1 MVAGHE
7 LKVYT
12 GVSAGTEEPVGDATN
27 WNLMSTD
34 DYDSSGTGYQAA
46 PITILASG
54 TAYSYERW
62 LKVEFTGTF
71 NAITNVLAWKSAGT
85 FSDAGVSLFVGE
97 TTTGVTPVDTDSSIA
112 TTAMPSTEG
121 TAIDITPAGGI
132 AIDGDKTDFLVI
144 QLDATDAVTTPGDI
158 GTQTLTF
165 QYDES

>member
-1 MVAGHE
+1 MAAGHE

-12 GVSAGTEEPVGDATN
+12 STNAGTEEPVGDATN

-34 DYDSSGTGYQAA
+34 DYDSTGTGYQAA

-85 FSDAGVSLFVGE
+85 LSDAGLTLYVGE
-97 TTTGVTPVDTDSSIA
+97 TDTGVTPVNTNSSVA
-112 TTAMPSTEG
+112 TTAMPTTEG
-121 TAIDITPAGGI
+121 TAIDITPAAGI
-132 AIDGDKTDFLVI
+132 SSDGDKTDFLVV
-144 QLDATDAVTTPGDI
+144 QLDAADTVTTPGDI

>member
-1 MVAGHE
+1 MAAGHN

-12 GVSAGTEEPVGDATN
+12 GASAGTEAPAGDATN

-34 DYDSSGTGYQAA
+34 AYDTTGSAYQAA

-85 FSDAGVSLFVGE
+85 FSDAGITLSVGE
-97 TTTGVTPVDTDSSIA
+97 TATGVTPVNTNSSVA
-112 TTAMPSTEG
+112 TTAMPITEG

-132 AIDGDKTDFLVI
+132 DTDGDKTDFLVI
-144 QLDATDAVTTPGDI
+144 QLNATDAVTTPGDI
-158 GTQTLTF
+158 GTQTLSI